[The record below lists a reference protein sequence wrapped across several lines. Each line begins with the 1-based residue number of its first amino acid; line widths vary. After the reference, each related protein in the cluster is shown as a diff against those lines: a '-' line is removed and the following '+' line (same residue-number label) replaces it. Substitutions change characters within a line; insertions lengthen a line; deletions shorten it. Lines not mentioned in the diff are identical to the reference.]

1 MGSEMCIR
9 DSDEILMHIGYSS
22 QFLDTLDFVG
32 VFSDMSKRDSLKCF
46 HQLQNAIRQLQN
58 LSSSFFAVILQEGLK
73 CFLREDPS
81 IISIAV
87 ELNNILTSS
96 NVSLEETI
104 EELNIQIRYLVS
116 DIQTSDN
123 NSSSIKAVSKNI
135 KSQYQTMVKKLS
147 DTGNRSGDVRN
158 DNMPTNSFEQGKMIF
173 MAFNSLFD
181 AVDIAMA
188 EVKQTFASVGIPES
202 WSIGIDSMAGK
213 DTFMVKIG
221 LTTHAPPLPKI

>member
-1 MGSEMCIR
+1 
-9 DSDEILMHIGYSS
+9 
-22 QFLDTLDFVG
+22 
-32 VFSDMSKRDSLKCF
+32 MSKRDSLRCF
-46 HQLQNAIRQLQN
+46 HQLQTAVKQLQN

-116 DIQTSDN
+116 DIETSDN
-123 NSSSIKAVSKNI
+123 NSKSIKAVSKNLR
-135 KSQYQTMVKKLS
+135 SQYQEMVKHLS
-147 DTGNRSGDVRN
+147 DTGNRGGDVRN
-158 DNMPTNSFEQGKMIF
+158 DNMATNSFEQGKMVF

-181 AVDIAMA
+181 AVDFAMA

-213 DTFMVKIG
+213 DTFIPS
-221 LTTHAPPLPKI
+221 LNR